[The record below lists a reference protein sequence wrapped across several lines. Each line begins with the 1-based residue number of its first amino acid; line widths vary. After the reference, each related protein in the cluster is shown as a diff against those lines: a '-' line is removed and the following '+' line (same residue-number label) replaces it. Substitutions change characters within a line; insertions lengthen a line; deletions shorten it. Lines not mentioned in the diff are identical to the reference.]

1 MTNKQERINKLH
13 QPSKKLDLSSMVMRN
28 GLVLPCVTFWPTHRI
43 ACVLD
48 SVQDKENGLLGKM
61 IKSDR

>member
-1 MTNKQERINKLH
+1 
-13 QPSKKLDLSSMVMRN
+13 MVMRN
-28 GLVLPCVTFWPTHRI
+28 GLVLPCVTFWPTHRV

-48 SVQDKENGLLGKM
+48 SVQDEEEGLLGKM